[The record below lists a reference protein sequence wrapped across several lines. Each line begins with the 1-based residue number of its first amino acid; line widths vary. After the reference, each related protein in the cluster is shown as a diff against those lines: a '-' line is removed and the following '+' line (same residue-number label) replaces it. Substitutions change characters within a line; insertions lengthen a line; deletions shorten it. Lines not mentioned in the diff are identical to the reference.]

1 VGQHLLLRPTSG
13 ARSRV
18 RCALKQKRNRIMSI
32 RLGVR
37 CLGRQISG
45 AISPPPNAGRH
56 KSPAGQVSRKR
67 SSLEQSFA
75 AALALGRGPAAR
87 KRPEQA
93 KQLP

>member
-1 VGQHLLLRPTSG
+1 
-13 ARSRV
+13 
-18 RCALKQKRNRIMSI
+18 MSV

-45 AISPPPNAGRH
+45 AINPAPDAGRH
-56 KSPAGQVSRKR
+56 KSSAGQVSRKR
-67 SSLEQSFA
+67 ASLEQSFA

-93 KQLP
+93 KRLP